1 MTCRHDMT
9 SFDQRLSALELS
21 ILPAWVYDHD
31 RHRFPWANA
40 KALQFWRALDRAE
53 LYSRDL
59 SDLSPAVRARLDGY
73 LRVLAEGGTVVEDW
87 TLYPRGTPA
96 TVTLHGQP
104 IHVDDGRLAILFQ
117 ALPQASGVDASMVR
131 GVEAVR
137 HSSVLVSL
145 VDRVGAVLF
154 HNPAALRAF
163 GDAPQIDGVFPDE
176 GEGAKVRGAIDA
188 EAPWSGELRVLTTD
202 GERWHQVE
210 ARPTTDPVTGARAV
224 LVQQLDVTAQRRA
237 EGQIEQ
243 QVRLI
248 DQLNRSLAL
257 VEEQR
262 RQILTL
268 SAPILDVGRGT
279 LAVPLIGRLDAE
291 RAGELGERLLPAIVA
306 QRASHVVLDVT
317 GADAL
322 DPDGAAA
329 LEQLA
334 RAIQLLGSRPILT
347 GVRPEVARALV
358 DVDLGEDLL
367 VLRSLGRGLEVSRRR
382 AAARRRV

>member
-1 MTCRHDMT
+1 MT
-9 SFDQRLSALELS
+9 SLDQRLSAFELS
-21 ILPAWVYDHD
+21 ILPTWVYDHELY
-31 RHRFPWANA
+31 RFPWANA
-40 KALQFWRALDRAE
+40 KAIQFWRATERAE
-53 LYSRDL
+53 LLSRDL

-73 LRVLAEGGTVVEDW
+73 LRTVAEGGTVIEDW
-87 TLYPRGTPA
+87 TLYPRGEPE
-96 TVTLHGQP
+96 TVTLHGQG
-104 IHVDDGRLAILFQ
+104 IRLDDGRLAILFQ
-117 ALPQASGVDASMVR
+117 ALPRRPGVDESMVR

-137 HSSVLVSL
+137 HSSVLVSV
-145 VDRVGAVLF
+145 VDGEGKVLF
-154 HNPAALRAF
+154 HNPAALRAL
-163 GDAPQIDGVFPDE
+163 GDAPQIDAAFPDD
-176 GEGAKVRGAIDA
+176 GVGAALRGAIDA
-188 EAPWSGELRVLTTD
+188 DAPWAGEVRVLTTD
-202 GERWHQVE
+202 GERWHRVE
-210 ARPTTDPVTGARAV
+210 ARRTTDPVTGAPAV

-237 EGQIEQ
+237 EGQIEEQ
-243 QVRLI
+243 GRLI
-248 DQLNRSLAL
+248 DELNRSLAL

-262 RQILTL
+262 RQILKL

-291 RAGELGERLLPAIVA
+291 RGGELGERLLPAIVA

-367 VLRSLGRGLEVSRRR
+367 VLRSLGRGLEVSRKR
-382 AAARRRV
+382 AAARRA

>member
-9 SFDQRLSALELS
+9 SLDQRLSALDLS
-21 ILPAWVYDHD
+21 VLPTWVYDHG
-31 RHRFPWANA
+31 RHRFPWVNA
-40 KALQFWRALDRAE
+40 KAIEFWHATDRAE
-53 LYSRDL
+53 LLSRDL

-73 LRVLAEGGTVVEDW
+73 LRVLAEGGTVLEDW

-104 IHVDDGRLAILFQ
+104 IDLDDGRLAILFQ
-117 ALPQASGVDASMVR
+117 ALPQAASVGASMVR

-145 VDRVGAVLF
+145 VDREGTVLF
-154 HNPAALRAF
+154 HNPAALRAL
-163 GDAPQIDGVFPDE
+163 GDAPTIDAAFPDE
-176 GEGAKVRGAIDA
+176 GVSAAVRGAIDA
-188 EAPWSGELRVLTTD
+188 EAAWAGEVRVVTTD

-237 EGQIEQ
+237 EGQVEEQ
-243 QVRLI
+243 GRLI
-248 DQLNRSLAL
+248 DRLNRSLAL

-262 RQILTL
+262 RQILNL

-291 RAGELGERLLPAIVA
+291 RGGELGERLLPAIVA

-317 GADAL
+317 GAEAL

-329 LEQLA
+329 LERLA
-334 RAIQLLGSRPILT
+334 HAIQLLGSRPILT

-358 DVDLGEDLL
+358 DVDLGEELL
-367 VLRSLGRGLEVSRRR
+367 VLRSLGRGLEVSRKRAAVRRR
-382 AAARRRV
+382 A

>member
-1 MTCRHDMT
+1 MT
-9 SFDQRLSALELS
+9 SLDQRLSAFELS
-21 ILPAWVYDHD
+21 ILPTWVYDHD
-31 RHRFPWANA
+31 RYRFPWANA
-40 KALQFWRALDRAE
+40 KAVPFWRATERAE
-53 LYSRDL
+53 LLARDL

-73 LRVLAEGGTVVEDW
+73 FRVLADGGTVVEDW
-87 TLYPRGTPA
+87 TLYPRGTPE
-96 TVTLHGQP
+96 TVTLHGQG
-104 IHVDDGRLAILFQ
+104 IRLDDGRLAILFQ
-117 ALPQASGVDASMVR
+117 ALPRRPGVDASMVR

-137 HSSVLVSL
+137 HSTVLVSV
-145 VDRVGAVLF
+145 VDREGAVLF
-154 HNPAALRAF
+154 HNPAALRAL
-163 GDAPQIDGVFPDE
+163 GDAPQIDAAFPDE
-176 GEGAKVRGAIDA
+176 GVGAAIRGAIDA
-188 EAPWSGELRVLTTD
+188 DAPWAGEVRVVTAD

-210 ARPTTDPVTGARAV
+210 ARRTTDPVTGAPAV
-224 LVQQLDVTAQRRA
+224 LIQQLDVTAQRRA
-237 EGQIEQ
+237 EGQIEEQ
-243 QVRLI
+243 GRLI

-262 RQILTL
+262 RQILKL

-291 RAGELGERLLPAIVA
+291 RGGELGERLLPAIVA
-306 QRASHVVLDVT
+306 HRASHVVLDVT

-382 AAARRRV
+382 AAARRRA

>member
-1 MTCRHDMT
+1 MT
-9 SFDQRLSALELS
+9 SLDQRLSALELS
-21 ILPAWVYDHD
+21 ILPTWVYDHD
-31 RHRFPWANA
+31 LYRFPWANA
-40 KALQFWRALDRAE
+40 KALQFWRATDRAE
-53 LYSRDL
+53 LLSRDL

-73 LRVLAEGGTVVEDW
+73 FRVLAEGGTVVEDW
-87 TLYPRGTPA
+87 TLYPRGKPA
-96 TVTLHGQP
+96 TVTLHGQA
-104 IHVDDGRLAILFQ
+104 IRLDDGRLAVLFQ
-117 ALPQASGVDASMVR
+117 ALPKGAGVDASMVR

-145 VDRVGAVLF
+145 VDREGAVLF

-163 GDAPQIDGVFPDE
+163 GDAPRIDAAFPDE
-176 GEGAKVRGAIDA
+176 GVGAAVRGAIDA
-188 EAPWSGELRVLTTD
+188 DAPWSGEVQVLTAD

-210 ARPTTDPVTGARAV
+210 ARRTTDPVTGAPAV

-237 EGQIEQ
+237 EGQIEEQ
-243 QVRLI
+243 GRLI
-248 DQLNRSLAL
+248 DELNRSLAL

-262 RQILTL
+262 QQILKL

-291 RAGELGERLLPAIVA
+291 RGGELGERLLPAIVA

-358 DVDLGEDLL
+358 DVDLGEDLV

-382 AAARRRV
+382 AAARRRA

>member
-1 MTCRHDMT
+1 MT
-9 SFDQRLSALELS
+9 SLDQRLSALELS
-21 ILPAWVYDHD
+21 ILPTWVYDHD
-31 RHRFPWANA
+31 LYRFPWANA
-40 KALQFWRALDRAE
+40 KALQFWRATDRAE
-53 LYSRDL
+53 LLSRDL

-73 LRVLAEGGTVVEDW
+73 VRVLAEGGTVVEDW
-87 TLYPRGTPA
+87 TLYPRGKPA
-96 TVTLHGQP
+96 TVTLHGQA
-104 IHVDDGRLAILFQ
+104 IRLDDGRLAVLFQ
-117 ALPQASGVDASMVR
+117 ALPKGAGVDASMVR

-145 VDRVGAVLF
+145 VDREGTVLF

-163 GDAPQIDGVFPDE
+163 GDAPRIDAAFADE
-176 GEGAKVRGAIDA
+176 GAGAAVRGAIDA
-188 EAPWSGELRVLTTD
+188 DAPWSGEVQVLTAD

-210 ARPTTDPVTGARAV
+210 ARRTTDPVTGAPAV

-237 EGQIEQ
+237 EGQIEEQ
-243 QVRLI
+243 GRLI
-248 DQLNRSLAL
+248 DELNRSLAL

-262 RQILTL
+262 RQILKL

-291 RAGELGERLLPAIVA
+291 RGGELGERLLPAIVA

-358 DVDLGEDLL
+358 DVDLGEDLV

-382 AAARRRV
+382 AAGRRRA

>member
-1 MTCRHDMT
+1 MT
-9 SFDQRLSALELS
+9 SLDQRLSALELS
-21 ILPAWVYDHD
+21 ILPTWVYDHELY
-31 RHRFPWANA
+31 RFPWANA
-40 KALQFWRALDRAE
+40 KAVQFWRATERAE
-53 LYSRDL
+53 LLARDL

-73 LRVLAEGGTVVEDW
+73 FRTLAEGGTVIEDW
-87 TLYPRGTPA
+87 TLYPRGAPE
-96 TVTLHGQP
+96 TVTLHGQG
-104 IHVDDGRLAILFQ
+104 IRLDDGRLAVLFQ
-117 ALPQASGVDASMVR
+117 ALPRRHGVDASMVR

-137 HSSVLVSL
+137 HSSVLVS
-145 VDRVGAVLF
+145 VIDREGHVLF
-154 HNPAALRAF
+154 HNPAALRAL
-163 GDAPQIDGVFPDE
+163 GDAPQIDAAFPD
-176 GEGAKVRGAIDA
+176 GGVGAAIRGAIDA
-188 EAPWSGELRVLTTD
+188 EVPWAGEVRVLTTD

-210 ARPTTDPVTGARAV
+210 ARRTTDPVTGAPAV

-237 EGQIEQ
+237 EGQIEEQ
-243 QVRLI
+243 GRLI
-248 DQLNRSLAL
+248 DELNRSLAL

-262 RQILTL
+262 RQILKL

-291 RAGELGERLLPAIVA
+291 RGGELGERLLPAIVA

-382 AAARRRV
+382 AAERRRA

>member
-1 MTCRHDMT
+1 MT
-9 SFDQRLSALELS
+9 SLDQRLSALELS
-21 ILPAWVYDHD
+21 ILPTWVYDHD
-31 RHRFPWANA
+31 LYRFPWANA
-40 KALQFWRALDRAE
+40 KALQFWRATERAE
-53 LYSRDL
+53 LLARDL

-73 LRVLAEGGTVVEDW
+73 VRVLAEGGTVVEDW
-87 TLYPRGTPA
+87 TLYPRGKPA
-96 TVTLHGQP
+96 TVTLHGQA
-104 IHVDDGRLAILFQ
+104 IRLDDGRLAILFQ
-117 ALPQASGVDASMVR
+117 ALPKGAGVDASMVR

-145 VDRVGAVLF
+145 VDREGTVLF

-163 GDAPQIDGVFPDE
+163 GDAQQIDAAFPDE
-176 GEGAKVRGAIDA
+176 GVSAAVRGAIDA
-188 EAPWSGELRVLTTD
+188 DAPWSGEVQVLTAD

-210 ARPTTDPVTGARAV
+210 ARRTTDPVTGAPAV

-237 EGQIEQ
+237 EGQIEEQ
-243 QVRLI
+243 GRLI
-248 DQLNRSLAL
+248 DELNRSLAL

-262 RQILTL
+262 RQILKL

-291 RAGELGERLLPAIVA
+291 RGGELGERLLPAIVA

-358 DVDLGEDLL
+358 DVDLGEDLV

-382 AAARRRV
+382 AAGRRRA

>member
-1 MTCRHDMT
+1 MT
-9 SFDQRLSALELS
+9 SLDQRLSALELS
-21 ILPAWVYDHD
+21 ILPTWVYDHD
-31 RHRFPWANA
+31 RYRFPWANA
-40 KALQFWRALDRAE
+40 KAVPFWRASERAE
-53 LYSRDL
+53 LLARDL

-73 LRVLAEGGTVVEDW
+73 VRVLADGGTVAEDW
-87 TLYPRGTPA
+87 TLYPRGTPE
-96 TVTLHGQP
+96 TVTLHGQG
-104 IHVDDGRLAILFQ
+104 IRLDDGRLAILFQ
-117 ALPQASGVDASMVR
+117 ALPRRPGVDASMVR

-137 HSSVLVSL
+137 HSTVLVSV
-145 VDRVGAVLF
+145 VDREGTVLF
-154 HNPAALRAF
+154 HNPAALRAL
-163 GDAPQIDGVFPDE
+163 GDAPQIDAAFPDE
-176 GEGAKVRGAIDA
+176 GVGAAVRGAIDA
-188 EAPWSGELRVLTTD
+188 DAPWAGEVRVLTTD

-210 ARPTTDPVTGARAV
+210 ARRTTDPVTGAPAV
-224 LVQQLDVTAQRRA
+224 LIQQLDVTAQRRA
-237 EGQIEQ
+237 EGQIEEQ
-243 QVRLI
+243 GRLI

-262 RQILTL
+262 RQILKL

-291 RAGELGERLLPAIVA
+291 RGGELGERLLPAIVA
-306 QRASHVVLDVT
+306 HRASHVVLDVT

-382 AAARRRV
+382 ATARRRV

>member
-1 MTCRHDMT
+1 MT
-9 SFDQRLSALELS
+9 SLDQRLSALELS
-21 ILPAWVYDHD
+21 ILPTWVYDHD
-31 RHRFPWANA
+31 LYRFPWANA
-40 KALQFWRALDRAE
+40 KALQFWRATDRAE
-53 LYSRDL
+53 LLSRDL

-73 LRVLAEGGTVVEDW
+73 VRVLAEGGTVVEDW
-87 TLYPRGTPA
+87 TLYPRGKPA
-96 TVTLHGQP
+96 TVTLHGQA
-104 IHVDDGRLAILFQ
+104 IRLDDGRLAILFQ
-117 ALPQASGVDASMVR
+117 ALPKGAGVDASMVR

-145 VDRVGAVLF
+145 VDREGTVLF

-163 GDAPQIDGVFPDE
+163 GDAPRIDAAFPDE
-176 GEGAKVRGAIDA
+176 GAGAAVRGAIDA
-188 EAPWSGELRVLTTD
+188 DAPWSGEVQVLTAD

-210 ARPTTDPVTGARAV
+210 ARRTTDPVTGAPAV

-237 EGQIEQ
+237 EGQIEEQ
-243 QVRLI
+243 GRLI
-248 DQLNRSLAL
+248 DELNRSLAL

-262 RQILTL
+262 RQILKL

-291 RAGELGERLLPAIVA
+291 RGGELGERLLPAIVA

-358 DVDLGEDLL
+358 DVDLGEDLV

-382 AAARRRV
+382 AAGRRRA

>member
-1 MTCRHDMT
+1 MT

-145 VDRVGAVLF
+145 VDRAGAVLF

-163 GDAPQIDGVFPDE
+163 GDAPQIDGAFPDE
-176 GEGAKVRGAIDA
+176 GEGAKVRGVIDA

-306 QRASHVVLDVT
+306 QRASYVVLDVT

-382 AAARRRV
+382 AAGRRRG

>member
-1 MTCRHDMT
+1 MT
-9 SFDQRLSALELS
+9 SLVQRLSALELS
-21 ILPAWVYDHD
+21 ILPTWVYDHD
-31 RHRFPWANA
+31 LYRFPWANA
-40 KALQFWRALDRAE
+40 KALQFWRATDRAE
-53 LYSRDL
+53 LLSRDL

-73 LRVLAEGGTVVEDW
+73 FRVLAEGGTVVEDW
-87 TLYPRGTPA
+87 TLYPRGKPA
-96 TVTLHGQP
+96 TVTLHGQA
-104 IHVDDGRLAILFQ
+104 IRLDDGRLAVLFQ
-117 ALPQASGVDASMVR
+117 ALPKGAGVDASMVR

-145 VDRVGAVLF
+145 VDREGAVLF

-163 GDAPQIDGVFPDE
+163 GDAPRIDAAFPDE
-176 GEGAKVRGAIDA
+176 GVGAAVRGAIDA
-188 EAPWSGELRVLTTD
+188 DAPWSGEVQVLTAD

-210 ARPTTDPVTGARAV
+210 ARRTTDPVTGAPAV

-237 EGQIEQ
+237 EGQIEEQ
-243 QVRLI
+243 GRLI
-248 DQLNRSLAL
+248 DELNRSLAL

-291 RAGELGERLLPAIVA
+291 RGGELGERLLPAIVA

-367 VLRSLGRGLEVSRRR
+367 VLRSLGGGLEVSRRR
-382 AAARRRV
+382 AAARRRA

>member
-1 MTCRHDMT
+1 MT
-9 SFDQRLSALELS
+9 SLDQRLSALDLS
-21 ILPAWVYDHD
+21 ILPAWVYDHG
-31 RHRFPWANA
+31 RYRFPWANL
-40 KALQFWRALDRAE
+40 KAVQFWRAPDRAE

-104 IHVDDGRLAILFQ
+104 ILLDDGRLAILFQ
-117 ALPQASGVDASMVR
+117 ALPQATGVDASMVR

-145 VDRVGAVLF
+145 VDRAGEVLF
-154 HNPAALRAF
+154 HNPAALRAL
-163 GDAPQIDGVFPDE
+163 GDAPQIDAVFPDE
-176 GEGAKVRGAIDA
+176 GAVAAIRGVVDV

-202 GERWHQVE
+202 GERWHRVE
-210 ARPTTDPVTGARAV
+210 ARPTTDPVTGARVV

-237 EGQIEQ
+237 EGRIEQ
-243 QVRLI
+243 QGRLI
-248 DQLNRSLAL
+248 DELNRSLAL

-367 VLRSLGRGLEVSRRR
+367 VLRSLGSGLEVSRRR
-382 AAARRRV
+382 AAARRRT

>member
-1 MTCRHDMT
+1 MT
-9 SFDQRLSALELS
+9 SLDQRLSALELS
-21 ILPAWVYDHD
+21 ILPTWVYDHD
-31 RHRFPWANA
+31 LYRFPWANA
-40 KALQFWRALDRAE
+40 KAVQFWRATERAE
-53 LYSRDL
+53 LLSRDL

-73 LRVLAEGGTVVEDW
+73 VRTIAEGGTVIEDW
-87 TLYPRGTPA
+87 TLYPRGTPE
-96 TVTLHGQP
+96 TVTLHGQG
-104 IHVDDGRLAILFQ
+104 VRLDDGRLAILFQ
-117 ALPQASGVDASMVR
+117 ALPRRPGVDASMVR

-137 HSSVLVSL
+137 HSSVLVSV
-145 VDRVGAVLF
+145 VDREGQVLF
-154 HNPAALRAF
+154 HNPAALRAL
-163 GDAPQIDGVFPDE
+163 GDAPQIDAAFPDE
-176 GEGAKVRGAIDA
+176 GVGAAIRGAIDA
-188 EAPWSGELRVLTTD
+188 EAPWAGEVRVLTSE

-210 ARPTTDPVTGARAV
+210 ARRTTDPVTGAPAV

-237 EGQIEQ
+237 EGQIEEQ
-243 QVRLI
+243 GRLI
-248 DQLNRSLAL
+248 EELNRSLAL

-262 RQILTL
+262 RQILKL

-291 RAGELGERLLPAIVA
+291 RGGELGERLLPAIVA

-367 VLRSLGRGLEVSRRR
+367 VLRSLGRGLEISRRR
-382 AAARRRV
+382 AAARRRA

>member
-1 MTCRHDMT
+1 MT
-9 SFDQRLSALELS
+9 SLDQRLSALELS
-21 ILPAWVYDHD
+21 ILPTWVYDHD
-31 RHRFPWANA
+31 LYRFPWANA
-40 KALQFWRALDRAE
+40 KALQFWRATDRAE
-53 LYSRDL
+53 LLARDL
-59 SDLSPAVRARLDGY
+59 SDLSAAVRARLDGY

-87 TLYPRGTPA
+87 TLYPRGKPA
-96 TVTLHGQP
+96 TVTLHGQA
-104 IHVDDGRLAILFQ
+104 IRLDDERLAILFQ
-117 ALPQASGVDASMVR
+117 ALPKGAGVDASMVR

-145 VDRVGAVLF
+145 VDREGTVLF

-163 GDAPQIDGVFPDE
+163 GDAPRIDAAFPDE
-176 GEGAKVRGAIDA
+176 GVGAAVRGAIDA
-188 EAPWSGELRVLTTD
+188 DAPWSGEVQVLTAD

-210 ARPTTDPVTGARAV
+210 ARRTTDPVTGAPAV

-237 EGQIEQ
+237 EGQIEEQ
-243 QVRLI
+243 GRLI
-248 DQLNRSLAL
+248 DELNRSLAL

-262 RQILTL
+262 RQILEL

-291 RAGELGERLLPAIVA
+291 RGGELGERLLPAIVA

-358 DVDLGEDLL
+358 DVDLGEDLV

-382 AAARRRV
+382 AAGRRRG

>member
-1 MTCRHDMT
+1 MT
-9 SFDQRLSALELS
+9 SLDQRLSALELS
-21 ILPAWVYDHD
+21 ILPTWVYDHD
-31 RHRFPWANA
+31 LYRFPWANA
-40 KALQFWRALDRAE
+40 KALQFWHATDRAE
-53 LYSRDL
+53 LLARDL

-87 TLYPRGTPA
+87 TLYPRGKPA

-104 IHVDDGRLAILFQ
+104 IRLDEGRLAILFQ
-117 ALPQASGVDASMVR
+117 ALPKGAGVDASMVR

-145 VDRVGAVLF
+145 VDREGTVLF

-163 GDAPQIDGVFPDE
+163 GDAPRIDAAFPDE
-176 GEGAKVRGAIDA
+176 GVGAAVRGAIDA
-188 EAPWSGELRVLTTD
+188 DAPWSGEVQVVTAD

-210 ARPTTDPVTGARAV
+210 ARRTTDPVTGAPAV

-237 EGQIEQ
+237 EGQIEEQ
-243 QVRLI
+243 GRLI
-248 DQLNRSLAL
+248 DELNRSLAL

-262 RQILTL
+262 RQILKL

-291 RAGELGERLLPAIVA
+291 RGGELGERLLPAIVA

-358 DVDLGEDLL
+358 DVDLGEDLV

-382 AAARRRV
+382 AARRRRA

>member
-1 MTCRHDMT
+1 MT
-9 SFDQRLSALELS
+9 SLDQRLSALELS
-21 ILPAWVYDHD
+21 ILPTWVYDHD
-31 RHRFPWANA
+31 LYRFPWANA
-40 KALQFWRALDRAE
+40 KAVQFWRATERAE
-53 LYSRDL
+53 LLSRDL

-73 LRVLAEGGTVVEDW
+73 VRTIAEGGTVIEDW
-87 TLYPRGTPA
+87 TLYPRGTPE
-96 TVTLHGQP
+96 TVTLHGQG
-104 IHVDDGRLAILFQ
+104 VRLDDGRLAILFQ
-117 ALPQASGVDASMVR
+117 ALPRRPGVDASMVR

-137 HSSVLVSL
+137 HSSVLVS
-145 VDRVGAVLF
+145 VIDREGHVLF
-154 HNPAALRAF
+154 HNPAALRAL
-163 GDAPQIDGVFPDE
+163 GDAPQIDAAFPDE
-176 GEGAKVRGAIDA
+176 GVGAAIRGAIDA
-188 EAPWSGELRVLTTD
+188 EAPWAGEVRVLTSE

-210 ARPTTDPVTGARAV
+210 ARRTTDPVTGAPAV

-237 EGQIEQ
+237 EGQIEEQ
-243 QVRLI
+243 GRLI
-248 DQLNRSLAL
+248 EELNRSLAL

-262 RQILTL
+262 RQILKL

-291 RAGELGERLLPAIVA
+291 RGGELGERLLPAIVA

-367 VLRSLGRGLEVSRRR
+367 VLRSLGRGLEISRRR
-382 AAARRRV
+382 AAARRRA

>member
-1 MTCRHDMT
+1 MT
-9 SFDQRLSALELS
+9 SLDQRLSALELS
-21 ILPAWVYDHD
+21 ILPTWVYDHD
-31 RHRFPWANA
+31 LYRFPWANA
-40 KALQFWRALDRAE
+40 KALQFWRATDRAE
-53 LYSRDL
+53 LLSRDL

-73 LRVLAEGGTVVEDW
+73 VRVLAEGGTVVEDW
-87 TLYPRGTPA
+87 TLYPRGKPA
-96 TVTLHGQP
+96 TVTLHGQA
-104 IHVDDGRLAILFQ
+104 IRLDDGRLAILFQ
-117 ALPQASGVDASMVR
+117 ALPKGAGVDASMVR

-145 VDRVGAVLF
+145 VDREGTVLF

-163 GDAPQIDGVFPDE
+163 GDAPRIDAAFPDE
-176 GEGAKVRGAIDA
+176 GAAAAVRGALDA
-188 EAPWSGELRVLTTD
+188 DAPWSGEVQVLTAD

-210 ARPTTDPVTGARAV
+210 ARRTTDPVTGAPAV

-237 EGQIEQ
+237 EGQIEEQ
-243 QVRLI
+243 GRLI
-248 DQLNRSLAL
+248 DELNRSLAL

-291 RAGELGERLLPAIVA
+291 RGGELGERLLPAIVA

-358 DVDLGEDLL
+358 DVDLGEDLV

-382 AAARRRV
+382 AAGRRRA

>member
-1 MTCRHDMT
+1 MT
-9 SFDQRLSALELS
+9 SLDQRLSALELS
-21 ILPAWVYDHD
+21 ILPTWVYDHNLY
-31 RHRFPWANA
+31 RFPWANS
-40 KALQFWRALDRAE
+40 KALQLWRATDRVE
-53 LYSRDL
+53 LLSRDL
-59 SDLSPAVRARLDGY
+59 SDLSAAVRARLDGY
-73 LRVLAEGGTVVEDW
+73 VRVLAEGGTVVEDW
-87 TLYPRGTPA
+87 TLYPRGKPA
-96 TVTLHGQP
+96 TVTLHGQA
-104 IHVDDGRLAILFQ
+104 IRLDDGRLAILFQ
-117 ALPQASGVDASMVR
+117 ALPKGAGVDASMVR

-145 VDRVGAVLF
+145 VDREGTVLF

-163 GDAPQIDGVFPDE
+163 GDAPRIDAAFPDE
-176 GEGAKVRGAIDA
+176 GAGAAVRGAIDA
-188 EAPWSGELRVLTTD
+188 DAPWSGEVQVLTAD

-210 ARPTTDPVTGARAV
+210 ARRTTDPVTGAPAV

-237 EGQIEQ
+237 EGQIEEQ
-243 QVRLI
+243 GRLI
-248 DQLNRSLAL
+248 DELNRSLAL

-291 RAGELGERLLPAIVA
+291 RGGELGERLLPAIVA

-382 AAARRRV
+382 AAARRRA

>member
-1 MTCRHDMT
+1 MT
-9 SFDQRLSALELS
+9 SLDQRLSALELS
-21 ILPAWVYDHD
+21 ILPTWVYDHD
-31 RHRFPWANA
+31 LYRFPWANA
-40 KALQFWRALDRAE
+40 KALQFWQATDRAE
-53 LYSRDL
+53 LLSRDL

-73 LRVLAEGGTVVEDW
+73 VRVLAEGGTVVEDW
-87 TLYPRGTPA
+87 TLYPRGKPA
-96 TVTLHGQP
+96 TVTLHGQA
-104 IHVDDGRLAILFQ
+104 IRLDDGRLAVLFQ
-117 ALPQASGVDASMVR
+117 ALPKGAGVDASMVR

-145 VDRVGAVLF
+145 VDREGTVLF

-163 GDAPQIDGVFPDE
+163 GDAPRIDAAFPDE
-176 GEGAKVRGAIDA
+176 GAGAAIRGAIDA
-188 EAPWSGELRVLTTD
+188 DAPWSGEVQVLTAD

-210 ARPTTDPVTGARAV
+210 ARRTTDPVTGAPAV

-237 EGQIEQ
+237 EGQIEEQ
-243 QVRLI
+243 GRLI
-248 DQLNRSLAL
+248 DELNRSLAL

-291 RAGELGERLLPAIVA
+291 RGGELGERLLPAIVA

-367 VLRSLGRGLEVSRRR
+367 VLRSLGGGLEVSRRR
-382 AAARRRV
+382 AAARRRA

>member
-1 MTCRHDMT
+1 MT
-9 SFDQRLSALELS
+9 SLDQRLSALELS
-21 ILPAWVYDHD
+21 ILPTWVYDHD
-31 RHRFPWANA
+31 RYRFPWANA
-40 KALQFWRALDRAE
+40 KAVPFWRATERAE
-53 LYSRDL
+53 LLSRDL

-73 LRVLAEGGTVVEDW
+73 VRVLADGGTVVEDW
-87 TLYPRGTPA
+87 TLYPRGTPE
-96 TVTLHGQP
+96 TVTLHGQG
-104 IHVDDGRLAILFQ
+104 IRLDDGRLAILFQ
-117 ALPQASGVDASMVR
+117 ALPRRPGADASMVR

-137 HSSVLVSL
+137 HSTVLVSV
-145 VDRVGAVLF
+145 VDREGQVLF
-154 HNPAALRAF
+154 HNPAALRAL
-163 GDAPQIDGVFPDE
+163 GDAPQIDAAFPDE
-176 GEGAKVRGAIDA
+176 GVGAAIRGAIDA
-188 EAPWSGELRVLTTD
+188 DAPWAGEVRVLTTD

-210 ARPTTDPVTGARAV
+210 ARRTTDPVTGAPAV
-224 LVQQLDVTAQRRA
+224 LIQQLDVTAQRRA
-237 EGQIEQ
+237 EGQIEEQ
-243 QVRLI
+243 GRLI

-262 RQILTL
+262 RQILKL

-291 RAGELGERLLPAIVA
+291 RGGELGERLLPAIVA

-347 GVRPEVARALV
+347 GVRPEVAPALV

>member
-1 MTCRHDMT
+1 MT
-9 SFDQRLSALELS
+9 SLDQRLSALELS
-21 ILPAWVYDHD
+21 ILPTWVYDHD
-31 RHRFPWANA
+31 RYRFPWANA
-40 KALQFWRALDRAE
+40 KAVQFWRAADRAE
-53 LYSRDL
+53 LYARDL

-73 LRVLAEGGTVVEDW
+73 VRVVAEGGTVVEDW
-87 TLYPRGTPA
+87 TLYPRGKPA
-96 TVTLHGQP
+96 TVTLHGQA
-104 IHVDDGRLAILFQ
+104 IRLDDGRLAVLFQ
-117 ALPQASGVDASMVR
+117 ALPQSSDVDASMVR

-145 VDRVGAVLF
+145 VDRAGKALF
-154 HNPAALRAF
+154 HNPAALRAL
-163 GDAPQIDGVFPDE
+163 GDAPQIDAVFPDE
-176 GEGAKVRGAIDA
+176 GAGAAIRGAIDA
-188 EAPWSGELRVLTTD
+188 EAPWSGELKVLTTE
-202 GERWHQVE
+202 GERWHRVE
-210 ARPTTDPVTGARAV
+210 ARPTTDPVTGGRAV

-243 QVRLI
+243 QGRLI
-248 DQLNRSLAL
+248 DELNRSLAL

-306 QRASHVVLDVT
+306 QRASYVVLDVT

-367 VLRSLGRGLEVSRRR
+367 VLRSLGSGLEVSRRR
-382 AAARRRV
+382 AAAKRRAL

>member
-1 MTCRHDMT
+1 MT
-9 SFDQRLSALELS
+9 SLDQRLSALELS
-21 ILPAWVYDHD
+21 ILPTWVYDHD
-31 RHRFPWANA
+31 LYRFPWANA
-40 KALQFWRALDRAE
+40 KALQFWRATDRAE
-53 LYSRDL
+53 LLSRDL

-73 LRVLAEGGTVVEDW
+73 VRVLAEGGTVVEDW
-87 TLYPRGTPA
+87 TLYPRGKPA
-96 TVTLHGQP
+96 TVTLHGQA
-104 IHVDDGRLAILFQ
+104 IRLDDGRLAILFQ
-117 ALPQASGVDASMVR
+117 ALPKGAGVDASMVR

-145 VDRVGAVLF
+145 VDREGTVLF

-163 GDAPQIDGVFPDE
+163 GDAPRIDAAFPDE
-176 GEGAKVRGAIDA
+176 AAGAAVRGAIDA
-188 EAPWSGELRVLTTD
+188 DAPWSGEVQVLTAN

-210 ARPTTDPVTGARAV
+210 ARRTTDPVTGAPAV

-237 EGQIEQ
+237 EGQIEEQ
-243 QVRLI
+243 GRLI
-248 DQLNRSLAL
+248 DELNRSLAL

-291 RAGELGERLLPAIVA
+291 RGGELGERLLPAIVA

-358 DVDLGEDLL
+358 DVDLGEDLV

-382 AAARRRV
+382 AAARRRA